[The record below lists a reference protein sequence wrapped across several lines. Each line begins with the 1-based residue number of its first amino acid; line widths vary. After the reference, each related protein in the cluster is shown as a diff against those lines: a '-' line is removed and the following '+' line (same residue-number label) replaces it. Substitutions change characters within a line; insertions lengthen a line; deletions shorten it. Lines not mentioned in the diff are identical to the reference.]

1 MSQVEKFVAPTAQ
14 SSEAVNTWLKQVGLN
29 ATTISPAGDWLSVSV
44 PVGKANELFDADFAM
59 YTYSDTGKQ
68 AIRTMSYSIPTEL
81 EGHLDFV
88 HPTIS

>member
-1 MSQVEKFVAPTAQ
+1 MQVEKFVAPTAQ

-29 ATTISPAGDWLSVSV
+29 VTTFSPAGDLLSISL
-44 PVGKANELFDADFAM
+44 PVGKANELFDTDFAV
-59 YTYSDTGKQ
+59 YTHSETGKQ
-68 AIRTMSYSIPTEL
+68 TIRTMSYSIPTEL